1 MSLNIKNPKAHELA
15 ERIASL
21 TGETL
26 TEAVTTAL
34 PLRLGTGFGSVL
46 EKCPSQ
52 PRQQTITLPMTYLI
66 NSFVEVGR
74 SVLLALLVR

>member
-26 TEAVTTAL
+26 TEAVTTGAW
-34 PLRLGTGFGSVL
+34 RAIGAT
-46 EKCPSQ
+46 
-52 PRQQTITLPMTYLI
+52 
-66 NSFVEVGR
+66 
-74 SVLLALLVR
+74 